1 MHIQKI
7 RTFLG
12 NYLVYITTVIALIL
26 LSNLAV
32 GFLLTDPGVALR
44 VKAYK
49 VWVDLLLIGLAIFLI
64 LRKQNNALRSME
76 GNFSDLFE
84 SSS

>member
-26 LSNLAV
+26 LSKSCCGVFVTN
-32 GFLLTDPGVALR
+32 PGVALR

-49 VWVDLLLIGLAIFLI
+49 VWVDLLLIGLAIF
-64 LRKQNNALRSME
+64 
-76 GNFSDLFE
+76 
-84 SSS
+84 